1 MEPSR
6 SANSVERWISTTSAN
21 RCDVDYTD
29 GRRLFLF
36 AFDKCDTQ
44 CALVILRLTRAER
57 RGEHSG
63 HTDNGVK
70 TRERVMAILKEV
82 NDRPTVAEAR
92 IAEPRLRL
100 PEFAR
105 FSDIEAPKFR

>member
-1 MEPSR
+1 
-6 SANSVERWISTTSAN
+6 
-21 RCDVDYTD
+21 
-29 GRRLFLF
+29 
-36 AFDKCDTQ
+36 
-44 CALVILRLTRAER
+44 
-57 RGEHSG
+57 
-63 HTDNGVK
+63 
-70 TRERVMAILKEV
+70 MAILKEV